1 MTTPNSSAIAKL
13 NISTILIVL
22 LVQSQVSLLSIKF
35 QPFKCN
41 FLWKYTPITNYLS
54 DLLNLSKVQALVISS
69 AESHP
74 SATVKLSPREVDDY
88 HQERAKKL
96 SLAWKNSNGAEG
108 NDFLTELLS
117 VRRLE
122 SAIDEAESAY
132 KRVSDAGKLLR

>member
-22 LVQSQVSLLSIKF
+22 LVQSQVSLVSIKF
-35 QPFKCN
+35 QRFK
-41 FLWKYTPITNYLS
+41 LWKYTPITNYLS

>member
-22 LVQSQVSLLSIKF
+22 LVQSQVSLVSIKF
-35 QPFKCN
+35 QRFK